1 MFATYLI
8 GLREGLEATLV
19 VSILVAFLVK
29 SQRRDRLPQVWAGVG
44 LAVALSVVFGSL
56 IQYTSTS
63 LLRTSES
70 REFFE
75 AVTSVAAV
83 VFVTWMIFWMRR
95 AARSIAGELRGK
107 LTEALAVGSLAVAGM
122 AFLAVVREGLETAL
136 IFYAAAESVAGGTG
150 AGSLLALVGGIAT
163 AVVIGFLIYRS
174 ALKINLSRFFTWTGA
189 LLILV
194 AAGIL
199 KYGVHDF
206 QEAGVL
212 PGLNNQAFD
221 ISATLDPNAWYGA
234 LLAGMFNITA
244 APTVLELV
252 AWVAYAVPVLVLFL
266 RKPATPAKPP
276 AAPAA
281 NASTGAPAAN
291 ASTGAPAANA
301 PAATPAGNAPAE
313 STATTP
319 EPAPATVDA
328 AAVPSPRA

>member
-29 SQRRDRLPQVWAGVG
+29 SQRRDRLPHVWAGVA
-44 LAVALSVVFGSL
+44 LAVALSVLFGWL
-56 IQYTSTS
+56 IEYTSSS
-63 LLRTSES
+63 LLARSED
-70 REFFE
+70 RELFE

-122 AFLAVVREGLETAL
+122 AFLAVIREGLETAL
-136 IFYAAAESVAGGTG
+136 IFYSAAQSAAGG
-150 AGSLLALVGGIAT
+150 AGRGPLLALIGGVAT
-163 AVVIGFLIYRS
+163 AVVLGFLLYRS
-174 ALKINLSRFFTWTGA
+174 ALKINLSKFFTWTGA

-212 PGLNNQAFD
+212 PGLNSHAFD
-221 ISATLDPNAWYGA
+221 ISAVLDPSSWYAA

-244 APTVLELV
+244 NPTVLETV
-252 AWVAYAVPVLVLFL
+252 AWVAYAVPVLALFL
-266 RKPATPAKPP
+266 RRPAKPKP
-276 AAPAA
+276 AAPAPA
-281 NASTGAPAAN
+281 APAD
-291 ASTGAPAANA
+291 
-301 PAATPAGNAPAE
+301 
-313 STATTP
+313 
-319 EPAPATVDA
+319 PAPAGTSAPADA
-328 AAVPSPRA
+328 AAPQRA

>member
-44 LAVALSVVFGSL
+44 LALALSVGFGSL

-70 REFFE
+70 RELFE

-95 AARSIAGELRGK
+95 AARTIAGELRGK
-107 LTEALAVGSLAVAGM
+107 LTDALAVGSLAVAGM
-122 AFLAVVREGLETAL
+122 AFLAVIREGLETAL
-136 IFYAAAESVAGGTG
+136 IFYAAAESAAGGTG
-150 AGSLLALVGGIAT
+150 PGSLLALAGGIAT
-163 AVVIGFLIYRS
+163 AVVIGFLLYRS
-174 ALKINLSRFFTWTGA
+174 AVRINLSRFFTWTGA

-212 PGLNNQAFD
+212 PGLNDLAFD
-221 ISATLDPNAWYGA
+221 ISGTLDPGSWYGA
-234 LLAGMFNITA
+234 LLAGMFNVTA

-266 RKPATPAKPP
+266 RKPAKPAKPVQSAEP
-276 AAPAA
+276 VQSDEPAADTSAETSAAPA
-281 NASTGAPAAN
+281 
-291 ASTGAPAANA
+291 
-301 PAATPAGNAPAE
+301 
-313 STATTP
+313 
-319 EPAPATVDA
+319 DA
-328 AAVPSPRA
+328 AAVPSPRS